1 MKKAEAMAVEKGS
14 SYLELM
20 ENAGHALAEE
30 IIKRRPYVSGKS
42 VLVLCGSGNNGGD
55 GFVAARL
62 LAQRGA
68 VVTVFTVMK
77 DRTPKGIALEE
88 FEKLKEFDNIKI
100 TAEFSDGEYYI
111 VIDAVFGTGFHGEL
125 DRNISRIFERVNG
138 MDCFRAAADIPSG
151 ADSVTGKISENT
163 FNAQLTVTFG
173 AVKAGMTIAPAKKCC
188 GEIVC
193 AEIGIDSQCFENTP
207 YAPIVMDNSLAAAV
221 LPQRNEHSHKGS
233 FGKLLVIG
241 GSNTM
246 SGAAA
251 MNVKGALRSGAGLVR
266 LASIK
271 SVIDRVGA
279 SLYECTFA
287 ELPENNGFI
296 SRESIPT
303 LISLTEGVTAVAIG
317 SGMGLTTDTAMI
329 TKAMTAHCGEKNIPL
344 IIDAD
349 GLNAIEGSIDI
360 IRNAKCKAVLTPHP
374 KELSRLIGKPLE
386 YVMND
391 RLSAAAELSELT
403 GAIVAA
409 KGVPTYIV
417 SPEKKAAASYTGNG
431 GLSRGGSGDV
441 LTGIISGMI
450 CSNKGERLFES
461 VCAGVYVFGLAADIA
476 ADTLSMTG
484 MLPTD
489 AADRLPSAFQILEKQ
504 MGHTE

>member
-1 MKKAEAMAVEKGS
+1 MKTAEAMAVEKGS

-20 ENAGHALAEE
+20 ENAGHALTEE
-30 IIKRRPYVSGKS
+30 VLKRRPYVSGKS

-68 VVTVFTVMK
+68 RVTVFTVMK
-77 DRTPKGIALEE
+77 DRSPKGIALEA
-88 FEKLKEFDNIKI
+88 FERLKEFDNIKI
-100 TAEFSDGEYYI
+100 TADFPEGEYYI

-125 DRNISRIFERVNG
+125 DESISRIFERVNR

-151 ADSVTGKISENT
+151 ADSVTGKISPNT
-163 FNAQLTVTFG
+163 FNAHLTVTFG
-173 AVKAGMTIAPAKKCC
+173 AVKVGMTISPAKKCC

-193 AEIGIDSQCFENTP
+193 AEIGIDSKCFEKTP
-207 YAPIVMDNSLAAAV
+207 YSPIVMDNSIAAAA
-221 LPQRNEHSHKGS
+221 LPERNEHSHKGC
-233 FGKLLVIG
+233 FGKLLIIG
-241 GSNTM
+241 GSSSM

-251 MNVKGALRSGAGLVR
+251 MNVRGALRSGAGLIK
-266 LASIK
+266 LASVK

-279 SLYECTFA
+279 NLYECTFA
-287 ELPENNGFI
+287 ELTENNGGI
-296 SRESIPT
+296 SSESIPQ
-303 LISLTEGVTAVAIG
+303 LISLTDGMTAVAIG
-317 SGMGLTTDTAMI
+317 SGMGLTKDTALI
-329 TKAMTAHCGEKNIPL
+329 TKALIAHCGEKNIPL

-360 IRNAKCKAVLTPHP
+360 IRNAKCRAVLTPHP
-374 KELSRLIGKPLE
+374 KELSRLLGKPLE
-386 YVMND
+386 YVMNN
-391 RLSAAAELSELT
+391 RLAAAAELSELT

-409 KGVPTYIV
+409 KGFPTFIV

-450 CSNKGERLFES
+450 CSNRGERLFES

-476 ADTLSMTG
+476 AAELSMTG

-504 MGHTE
+504 MEHS